1 MKLTAKKLKQIITEE
16 LKQTIG
22 ESFGND
28 TEEDRSSIDWQRDQ
42 EDAERQA
49 ASQDSQRE
57 HELRLEAALNA
68 FMKAT
73 DGLGDDDDQLR
84 KYDSQT
90 KNDTLK
96 FVEEYLFEEWQREK
110 K

>member
-22 ESFGND
+22 ESFGD
-28 TEEDRSSIDWQRDQ
+28 LGPDDETEEKYLGSIDWQRDQ

-49 ASQDSQRE
+49 ASQYGQPE
-57 HELRLEAALNA
+57 HEVQLEAALNA
-68 FMKAT
+68 FMLAK
-73 DGLGDDDDQLR
+73 DDLNSGER
-84 KYDSQT
+84 KRQI
-90 KNDTLK
+90 LK